1 MTPVWKCSPLSMF
14 IKMICFEG
22 YNYYSLHSP
31 THMSAEM
38 YVSTLSS
45 IGNPEIFIQYW
56 ILIILSYVAPFH
68 LLHISLNERPPLI
81 GRIQSSPQS
90 LQCSTIRNMD
100 TVLFYS
106 SPGGWRRHGR
116 CAMTL

>member
-1 MTPVWKCSPLSMF
+1 
-14 IKMICFEG
+14 
-22 YNYYSLHSP
+22 
-31 THMSAEM
+31 M
-38 YVSTLSS
+38 YVSTLNS
-45 IGNPEIFIQYW
+45 IGDPEIFIQYW
-56 ILIILSYVAPFH
+56 ILIILWYVAPFH
-68 LLHISLNERPPLI
+68 LLALSMKGHCIV

-90 LQCSTIRNMD
+90 RQCSTIYNMN